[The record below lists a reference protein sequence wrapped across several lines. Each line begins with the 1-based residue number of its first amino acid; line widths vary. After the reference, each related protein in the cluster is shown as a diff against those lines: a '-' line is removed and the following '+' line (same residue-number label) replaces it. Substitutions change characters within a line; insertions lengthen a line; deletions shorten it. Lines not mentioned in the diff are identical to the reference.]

1 MAWVRVG
8 SVRVLERLYDALYEA
23 QRHPGIE
30 FEVLRANIEEIA
42 KEGDKQWVSLTM
54 TSVLK

>member
-8 SVRVLERLYDALYEA
+8 SVRVVESLNLYDALYEA

-42 KEGDKQWVSLTM
+42 KEINNG
-54 TSVLK
+54 

>member
-1 MAWVRVG
+1 MN
-8 SVRVLERLYDALYEA
+8 EA

-42 KEGDKQWVSLTM
+42 KEINNG
-54 TSVLK
+54 